1 MSLYEWSDLLSMR
14 RWPVPGHSTMYS
26 AEAGGKVVSDD
37 LINRL
42 QGKYSVGP
50 KGVYEDRDFGSF
62 TPAICKEAAEEITRL
77 RAKLAEEEIDHGK
90 VIAERDYWETKATEL
105 ANDIGEA
112 LGFDVGEHN
121 NMNCP
126 VQNAIDGVAEMRS
139 QIDEWHKLAEVEG
152 RECDVARC
160 KVTNNPVGTD
170 TWAKGYPCSCVKCQE
185 YLLTLA
191 STHPAPAKVPEG
203 WMLFP
208 VRAWEFLQGIN
219 DLEGCDFGE
228 PNPKRTGKFWWRRTI
243 SEMLK
248 SQGGE

>member
-1 MSLYEWSDLLSMR
+1 MSVYEWADLLSMR

-26 AEAGGKVVSDD
+26 AEAGGKAVSDD

-77 RAKLAEEEIDHGK
+77 RAQLAG
-90 VIAERDYWETKATEL
+90 
-105 ANDIGEA
+105 
-112 LGFDVGEHN
+112 
-121 NMNCP
+121 
-126 VQNAIDGVAEMRS
+126 
-139 QIDEWHKLAEVEG
+139 AEVQE
-152 RECDVARC
+152 A
-160 KVTNNPVGTD
+160 VTFTCHGNSAPAYSCNKPGDMSGT
-170 TWAKGYPCSCVKCQE
+170 Y
-185 YLLTLA
+185 YRI
-191 STHPAPAKVPEG
+191 PAPAKVPEG
-203 WMLFP
+203 WVLFP

-228 PNPKRTGKFWWRRTI
+228 PNPKRKGKFWWRRAI